1 MIGMQVT
8 IRMET
13 RAGSKYGIAFALSF
27 LLMVSLLSGVH
38 QVNSFLQLLYH
49 ISAAASGDSSPVH
62 IERMLLV

>member
-49 ISAAASGDSSPVH
+49 IFSGSLRRQLP

>member
-13 RAGSKYGIAFALSF
+13 RAGNRYGIAFVLSF
-27 LLMVSLLSGVH
+27 PLMVSLLSGVH

-49 ISAAASGDSSPVH
+49 IFGSSLRRQFPSPH
-62 IERMLLV
+62 